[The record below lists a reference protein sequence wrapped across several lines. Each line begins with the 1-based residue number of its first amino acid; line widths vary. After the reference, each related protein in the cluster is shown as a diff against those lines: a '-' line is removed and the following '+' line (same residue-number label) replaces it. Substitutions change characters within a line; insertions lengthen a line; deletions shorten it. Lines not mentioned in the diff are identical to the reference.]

1 MEEMTMMNE
10 VTTEETS
17 MEMTP
22 VVETNTEVKAE
33 AENSG
38 INTWAGVGIAV
49 AALAIGG
56 IVAGVKK
63 HNARKAENKV
73 EAEKKPKKHIKFRK
87 PWEITE
93 EESEMIE
100 TDYKDVEDTEEE

>member
-1 MEEMTMMNE
+1 MEEMNMMNE

-38 INTWAGVGIAV
+38 INPWVGMGV
-49 AALAIGG
+49 AALIVGG
-56 IVAGVKK
+56 VVAGVKEY
-63 HNARKAENKV
+63 NARKAEKKV
-73 EAEKKPKKHIKFRK
+73 EAEKKPKKHVKFRW

-93 EESEMIE
+93 EESEVIE